1 MQILDIE
8 QRTDDWYKVRGVIPT
23 ASKFDKIITPT
34 GKPSTQAAV
43 YMYTLLANWLAG
55 GVTSDERD
63 GFESAWMAR
72 GTEMEDEAIAWYEM
86 SVAEVD
92 RVGFCLRD
100 DQLAGCS
107 PDALLLDS
115 ECGLEL
121 KCPKAST
128 HVQYLLDQ
136 KLPTKY
142 IPQVQGS
149 MWVTGFDS
157 WDFLSYHPDLEPLL
171 IHVERNDDYILALR
185 LAILGFTNQMET
197 KRQQL
202 KEMGYRNAA

>member
-1 MQILDIE
+1 MKILDME
-8 QRTDDWYKVRGVIPT
+8 QRSDEWHRVRGVIPT

-34 GKPSTQAAV
+34 GKAGSPAI
-43 YMYTLLANWLAG
+43 YMNELLANWLAG
-55 GVTSDERD
+55 GKADSED
-63 GFESAWMAR
+63 GFQSEWMLR
-72 GTEMEDEAIAWYEM
+72 GVETEDEAIAWYEM
-86 SVAEVD
+86 SVNEVE

-100 DQLAGCS
+100 DEQAGCS
-107 PDALLLDS
+107 PDALLLNY
-115 ECGLEL
+115 ERGLEL

-171 IHVERNDDYILALR
+171 IHVERDNNYLAALQ
-185 LAILGFTNQMET
+185 LAIVGFNNKLQT
-197 KRQQL
+197 KKMQL
-202 KEMGYRNAA
+202 IEMGYHHAA